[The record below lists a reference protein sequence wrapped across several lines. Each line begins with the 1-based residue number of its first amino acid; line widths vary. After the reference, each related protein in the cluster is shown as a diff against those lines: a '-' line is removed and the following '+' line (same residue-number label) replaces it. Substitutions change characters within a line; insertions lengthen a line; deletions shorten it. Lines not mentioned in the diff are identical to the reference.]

1 MQEGGRDGV
10 CSQSVFF
17 AGFVMGIPVVF
28 PFLYPLRS
36 HLHRSPVPTTFPLLL
51 SSCPHPHRVRILS
64 PPLSPFLSCSQTH
77 CAPVP
82 IAIILL
88 SPLCSHLSPTAT
100 TFPFPLPPSFHP
112 HPPPV
117 PVILPSSPLQSQPR
131 CPCAP
136 TTTPLLSLPPRCSR
150 WALAR
155 ATGKS
160 LDLTCSL
167 KSWWPWGHHQ
177 KLLQPGVPPC
187 QTCSIHAM
195 HHVPATHHPVK
206 KLSPSWTRG
215 KEANS

>member
-1 MQEGGRDGV
+1 MEFAHEA
-10 CSQSVFF
+10 FF

-36 HLHRSPVPTTFPLLL
+36 HLHHSPVPTSFPLLL
-51 SSCPHPHRVRILS
+51 SSCPHPHRVPIMS
-64 PPLSPFLSCSQTH
+64 PSLSPFLSCSQTH
-77 CAPVP
+77 RAPVP
-82 IAIILL
+82 VAIILL
-88 SPLCSHLSPTAT
+88 SPSCSHLSPTAT

-177 KLLQPGVPPC
+177 KLLQPGVPW
-187 QTCSIHAM
+187 QIVT
-195 HHVPATHHPVK
+195 
-206 KLSPSWTRG
+206 PSGKNRPQIGAEGEARG
-215 KEANS
+215 EGKR